1 MSAVTDA
8 PLSAESS
15 IIFCHSKSSIKGNS
29 ARKTGDGEKNEAYAN
44 CPNYSTNYYQRH
56 SKRIIE
62 KSRHFSSWLLLKSQQ
77 KLYVFT
83 LLQKIED
90 DL

>member
-29 ARKTGDGEKNEAYAN
+29 ARKTGDGEKIKHMQIA
-44 CPNYSTNYYQRH
+44 Q
-56 SKRIIE
+56 IIVQTTTKDTVKE
-62 KSRHFSSWLLLKSQQ
+62 
-77 KLYVFT
+77 
-83 LLQKIED
+83 
-90 DL
+90 